1 VGRLRKGASS
11 DRDLLI
17 RALDEGKRPG
27 TKVRESL
34 SKGICSAFEDDT
46 VEHPAALMSEH
57 QMPRLPVLDRD
68 KRLARTVALGDFAV
82 DSSDIQPAI
91 NALSKISEPTRA

>member
-1 VGRLRKGASS
+1 MSHGV
-11 DRDLLI
+11 
-17 RALDEGKRPG
+17 
-27 TKVRESL
+27 
-34 SKGICSAFEDDT
+34 CWAFEDAT
-46 VEHPAALMSEH
+46 VEHASASMSEH

-68 KRLARTVALGDFAV
+68 KRLARIVALGDFAV